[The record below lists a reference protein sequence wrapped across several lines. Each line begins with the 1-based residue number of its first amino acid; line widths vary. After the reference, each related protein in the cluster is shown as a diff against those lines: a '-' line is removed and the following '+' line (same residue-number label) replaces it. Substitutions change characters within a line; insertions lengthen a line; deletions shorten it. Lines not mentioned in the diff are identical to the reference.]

1 MLVQALGQAMAL
13 GMHIPDGF
21 LSAPVAL
28 LWWVLTVAALAVAVQ
43 RVQGFDERRVPLM
56 GVMAAFIFAAQML
69 NFPVLG
75 GTSGHLLGGALAA
88 LLLGPWAGMLVMA
101 CVIALQALL
110 FQDGGLL
117 ALGANIFNM
126 GVATALVGHGV
137 GMPLIRAAGG
147 KPQREARRRSAVE
160 VGMPLI
166 RAAGGKPW
174 GLIAAG
180 FVAAWLSVM
189 VAAFLTSLQ
198 LALSG
203 LAPAVVFPAMLFV
216 HAFIGIGEGLITVA
230 ALAFVATTRPDLVPA
245 LADSV
250 DANALGRAMS
260 RGAMLTVTLIGLAIA
275 VGLTLI
281 SPLASVHPDG
291 LERVAEDHG
300 FIERAR
306 DPLYNLLPD
315 YTIPGLDGPLSTI
328 LSGVIGLLIVFALAY
343 GIMLLIRGRREPGPK
358 TPG

>member
-1 MLVQALGQAMAL
+1 MLIQALGQAMAL

-43 RVQGFDERRVPLM
+43 HARGFDERRVPLM

-88 LLLGPWAGMLVMA
+88 LLLGPWAGMLVMT

-147 KPQREARRRSAVE
+147 KP
-160 VGMPLI
+160 
-166 RAAGGKPW
+166 W
-174 GLIAAG
+174 GLIVAG

-230 ALAFVATTRPDLVPA
+230 ALAFVATTRPDLVPT
-245 LADSV
+245 LAGSV
-250 DANALGRAMS
+250 DAGALGRAMS

-281 SPLASVHPDG
+281 APLASAHPDG

-300 FIERAR
+300 FIERAQ

-315 YTIPGLDGPLSTI
+315 YTVPGLDGPLSTI

-343 GIMLLIRGRREPGPK
+343 GIMLLIRGRREPDPE

>member
-126 GVATALVGHGV
+126 GVATALVGHG
-137 GMPLIRAAGG
+137 
-147 KPQREARRRSAVE
+147 

>member
-1 MLVQALGQAMAL
+1 MLVEALGQAMLL

-28 LWWVLTVAALAVAVQ
+28 LWWVLTIAALALAVQ
-43 RVQGFDERRVPLM
+43 RVQGFDERRVPLV

-117 ALGANIFNM
+117 ALGANVFNM

-147 KPQREARRRSAVE
+147 KP
-160 VGMPLI
+160 
-166 RAAGGKPW
+166 W
-174 GLIAAG
+174 GLIVAG

-203 LAPAVVFPAMLFV
+203 LSAAVVFPAMLFV

-230 ALAFVATTRPDLVPA
+230 ALAFVATTRPDLV
-245 LADSV
+245 
-250 DANALGRAMS
+250 
-260 RGAMLTVTLIGLAIA
+260 
-275 VGLTLI
+275 
-281 SPLASVHPDG
+281 
-291 LERVAEDHG
+291 
-300 FIERAR
+300 
-306 DPLYNLLPD
+306 
-315 YTIPGLDGPLSTI
+315 
-328 LSGVIGLLIVFALAY
+328 
-343 GIMLLIRGRREPGPK
+343 
-358 TPG
+358 

>member
-43 RVQGFDERRVPLM
+43 RVQGFDERWLPLM

-147 KPQREARRRSAVE
+147 KP
-160 VGMPLI
+160 
-166 RAAGGKPW
+166 W

-250 DANALGRAMS
+250 DASALGRAMS

-281 SPLASVHPDG
+281 SPLASSHPDG

>member
-1 MLVQALGQAMAL
+1 MLVQILDQIIVL

-28 LWWVLTVAALAVAVQ
+28 LWWVLTIAALTVAVR
-43 RVQGFDERRVPLM
+43 RVQGFDERRIPLM

-75 GTSGHLLGGALAA
+75 GTSGHLLGGALVA

-117 ALGANIFNM
+117 AVGANVFNM
-126 GVATALVGHGV
+126 GAATALIG
-137 GMPLIRAAGG
+137 AG
-147 KPQREARRRSAVE
+147 

-174 GLIAAG
+174 GLMVAG

-198 LALSG
+198 LTLSG
-203 LAPAVVFPAMLFV
+203 LSAAVVFPAMLFV

-230 ALAFVATTRPDLVPA
+230 ALAFVATTRPDLAPA
-245 LADSV
+245 VAGSLDTR
-250 DANALGRAMS
+250 ALGRAMS
-260 RGAMLTVTLIGLAIA
+260 RGAMLTVTLVGLAIA
-275 VGLTLI
+275 IGLAMI
-281 SPLASVHPDG
+281 APLASADPDG

-300 FIERAR
+300 FIERAQ
-306 DPLYNLLPD
+306 DPVFNLFPD
-315 YTIPGLDGPLSTI
+315 YTIPGLDGPLSTV

-343 GIMLLIRGRREPGPK
+343 GITLLIRGRQQSGQTR
-358 TPG
+358 

>member
-1 MLVQALGQAMAL
+1 
-13 GMHIPDGF
+13 
-21 LSAPVAL
+21 
-28 LWWVLTVAALAVAVQ
+28 
-43 RVQGFDERRVPLM
+43 
-56 GVMAAFIFAAQML
+56 
-69 NFPVLG
+69 
-75 GTSGHLLGGALAA
+75 
-88 LLLGPWAGMLVMA
+88 
-101 CVIALQALL
+101 
-110 FQDGGLL
+110 
-117 ALGANIFNM
+117 
-126 GVATALVGHGV
+126 
-137 GMPLIRAAGG
+137 
-147 KPQREARRRSAVE
+147 
-160 VGMPLI
+160 
-166 RAAGGKPW
+166 
-174 GLIAAG
+174 
-180 FVAAWLSVM
+180 M

-250 DANALGRAMS
+250 DASALGRAMS